1 VPLIPPMI
9 AGDELAV
16 SVGESVECAAEPT
29 HPALATSAD
38 TQKMVGPVR
47 RTVF

>member
-1 VPLIPPMI
+1 MI